1 MPSARWGEDRPP
13 ARPRQNPASVV
24 SQSWHWS
31 QTQLSHTYL
40 PIQLLLSYLR
50 PQGHMGS
57 RQGGYATLATEI

>member
-13 ARPRQNPASVV
+13 PGPGRASVV
-24 SQSWHWS
+24 SQSWHWP
-31 QTQLSHTYL
+31 QTQLSHTYV

-57 RQGGYATLATEI
+57 RQGGYVTLAIEI